1 VQLTVNGTSRD
12 VTGDV
17 SVGAL
22 VAQLTGAQLTG
33 AQLTGAQLTGA
44 QLTGARRGV
53 AVAVNGE
60 VIPRSAWATAGLR
73 DGDRVEVLT
82 AAQGG

>member
-1 VQLTVNGTSRD
+1 MRVIVNGAERD
-12 VTGDV
+12 VEVADV
-17 SVGAL
+17 AAL
-22 VAQLTGAQLTG
+22 VAQLTEAQ
-33 AQLTGAQLTGA
+33 
-44 QLTGARRGV
+44 RGV

-60 VIPRSAWATAGLR
+60 VVPRSAWTGAPLR

>member
-1 VQLTVNGTSRD
+1 VRVIVNGAERDVDVVSVEALVGQLT
-12 VTGDV
+12 
-17 SVGAL
+17 A
-22 VAQLTGAQLTG
+22 
-33 AQLTGAQLTGA
+33 
-44 QLTGARRGV
+44 ARRGV

-60 VIPRSAWATAGLR
+60 VVPRSSWAAARLH

>member
-1 VQLTVNGTSRD
+1 MHLTVNGQTRE
-12 VTGDV
+12 VTGEATV
-17 SVGAL
+17 AVLVGE
-22 VAQLTGAQLTG
+22 LTA
-33 AQLTGAQLTGA
+33 AE
-44 QLTGARRGV
+44 RGV

-60 VIPRSAWATAGLR
+60 VVPRSTWAAADLR

>member
-1 VQLTVNGTSRD
+1 VRLTVNGIPREAAD
-12 VTGDV
+12 A
-17 SVGAL
+17 SVEVL
-22 VAQLTGAQLTG
+22 VAELTPE
-33 AQLTGAQLTGA
+33 
-44 QLTGARRGV
+44 RRGV

-60 VIPRSAWATAGLR
+60 VVPRSAWPDRRLR

>member
-1 VQLTVNGTSRD
+1 MELTVNGAGR
-12 VTGDV
+12 
-17 SVGAL
+17 SVA
-22 VAQLTGAQLTG
+22 TGASVADLV
-33 AQLTGAQLTGA
+33 
-44 QLTGARRGV
+44 RDIVPHSRGV

-60 VIPRSAWATAGLR
+60 VVPRTGWPARALC

>member
-1 VQLTVNGTSRD
+1 MELIVNGTGRTLPEG
-12 VTGDV
+12 VT
-17 SVGAL
+17 
-22 VAQLTGAQLTG
+22 VAEVVRTVTD
-33 AQLTGAQLTGA
+33 
-44 QLTGARRGV
+44 RERGL

-60 VIPRSAWATAGLR
+60 VVPRGGWSASVLR

>member
-1 VQLTVNGTSRD
+1 MELTVNGAGR
-12 VTGDV
+12 
-17 SVGAL
+17 SVPAGASVADL
-22 VAQLTGAQLTG
+22 VDDIVPHP
-33 AQLTGAQLTGA
+33 
-44 QLTGARRGV
+44 RGV

-60 VIPRSAWATAGLR
+60 VVPRTGWPARTLR

>member
-1 VQLTVNGTSRD
+1 VQLTVNGEALELPA
-12 VTGDV
+12 GF
-17 SVGAL
+17 SVAML
-22 VAQLTGAQLTG
+22 VGRLTPAV
-33 AQLTGAQLTGA
+33 
-44 QLTGARRGV
+44 RGV

-60 VIPRSAWATAGLR
+60 VVPRSTWQTASLT